1 LKRAG
6 STSVATGLFLLSVLL
21 ASSGAEENWPQF
33 RGSGGSAVASSKS
46 PPTGW
51 SREENVSWVRE
62 IPGRGWSSPIVWGK
76 TVFLTSAI
84 STDGAFKEPSK
95 GIFGNDYAEELVA
108 QGLSEEEVLARV
120 VSRDIELS
128 KETES
133 IRYMVYAIDAET
145 GALLWERVAHEGKP
159 FGGRHRKN
167 TYASETPA
175 TDGERLYVYFG
186 NVGLFAYSLDG
197 ELEWEH
203 RFSPRPIYLDF
214 GTAASPAVDSE
225 RVYVQSDNQEESF
238 LAAVDKRTGKEL
250 WKIARG
256 VGNEGMIRSG
266 WSTPFVWVTPRRS
279 EIVALGH
286 GLAIGYDVDGKELW
300 RLSGLTGQA
309 TPTAIAG
316 DGLLYVGTGSQ
327 GESNRPMFAIRPGAS
342 GDISLSEGSE
352 SNEFVAWH
360 NAQASAYTSSPLSD
374 GGRIYVVNDN
384 GILTVLDARKGE
396 RLYRARV
403 GGGGFTFSSSPW
415 AYGGYV
421 FFLSEDGETFV
432 AKDGAAYE
440 EVGRNP
446 LEEMTLASPAVAG
459 DSLYIRTQTK
469 LYRLSE
475 GPTTIGR

>member
-6 STSVATGLFLLSVLL
+6 RNAVATGVCLFSALL
-21 ASSGAEENWPQF
+21 ASSVAEENWPQF
-33 RGSGGSAVASSKS
+33 RGPTGSAVASAGA
-46 PPTGW
+46 PPTRW
-51 SREENVSWVRE
+51 SREKNVVWVKE
-62 IPGRGWSSPIVWGK
+62 IPGRGWSSPIVWGRK
-76 TVFLTSAI
+76 IFITSAI
-84 STDGAFKEPSK
+84 SIDGAFKEPSK
-95 GIFGNDYAEELVA
+95 GIFGNDYAAELAA
-108 QGLSEEEVLARV
+108 QGHSDDEILARV

-133 IRYMVYAIDAET
+133 IRYMVYATDAET
-145 GALLWERVAHEGKP
+145 GALLWERAAHEGKP

-175 TDGERLYVYFG
+175 TDGERVYVYFG
-186 NVGLFAYSLDG
+186 NVGLFAYSLEGD
-197 ELEWEH
+197 LMWEH
-203 RFSPRPIYLDF
+203 RFPPQPIYLDF

-225 RVYVQSDNQEESF
+225 RVYVQSDNQEGSF

-256 VGNEGMIRSG
+256 VGSESMIRSG
-266 WSTPFVWVTPRRS
+266 WSTPFVWVTPLGS
-279 EIVALGH
+279 EVVTLGH
-286 GLAIGYDVDGKELW
+286 GLAIGYDVEGNPLW

-309 TPTAIAG
+309 TPTPIAG

-327 GESNRPMFAIRPGAS
+327 GESNRPMFAVRPGAS
-342 GDISLSEGSE
+342 GDISLTEGSE

-360 NAQASAYTSSPLSD
+360 NPQASAYTSSPLSY

-384 GILTVLDARKGE
+384 GILTVFDARAGE

-415 AYGGYV
+415 AYGERI

-432 AKDGAAYE
+432 AKDGAEYQ
-440 EVGRNP
+440 EVGRNG
-446 LEEMTLASPAVAG
+446 LDEMTLASPAVAG
-459 DSLYIRTQTK
+459 DSLYIRTQSK

-475 GPTTIGR
+475 STTGQ

>member
-6 STSVATGLFLLSVLL
+6 SGTGAAVLFLLSALL
-21 ASSGAEENWPQF
+21 ASGAEENWPQF
-33 RGSGGSAVASSKS
+33 RGSGGSAVAAGGS
-46 PPTGW
+46 PPTRW
-51 SREENVSWVRE
+51 SRQENVSWVRE

-76 TVFLTSAI
+76 TVFVTSAI
-84 STDGAFKEPSK
+84 STDGAYKEPSK
-95 GIFGNDYAEELVA
+95 GIFGNDYAAELSA
-108 QGLSEEEVLARV
+108 QGLSDEEVLARV

-128 KETES
+128 QETQS

-186 NVGLFAYSLDG
+186 NVGLFAYRLDG

-203 RFSPRPIYLDF
+203 RFPPRSIYLDF
-214 GTAASPAVDSE
+214 GTAASPAIDSE
-225 RVYVQSDNQEESF
+225 RVYVQSDNQEDSF
-238 LAAVDKRTGKEL
+238 LAAVDKRTGKEV
-250 WKIARG
+250 WKVARG
-256 VGNEGMIRSG
+256 VGNQSMIRSG
-266 WSTPFVWVTPRRS
+266 WSTPFVWSTPQRS
-279 EIVALGH
+279 EIVTLGH
-286 GLAIGYDVDGKELW
+286 GLAIGYGVDGKELW
-300 RLSGLTGQA
+300 RLSGLSGQA
-309 TPTAIAG
+309 TPTAIAA

-327 GESNRPMFAIRPGAS
+327 GESNRPMFAVRPGAT
-342 GDISLSEGSE
+342 GDISLAEGSK
-352 SNEFVAWH
+352 SNAYVAWH
-360 NAQASAYTSSPLSD
+360 NPQASAYTSSPLSY

-384 GILTVLDARKGE
+384 GILTVLDARTGE

-415 AYGGYV
+415 AYGGHV

-432 AKDGAAYE
+432 ARDGAAYE

-459 DSLYIRTQTK
+459 DALYIRTQSR
-469 LYRLSE
+469 LYKFSE
-475 GPTTIGR
+475 SVTPPR

>member
-6 STSVATGLFLLSVLL
+6 RNAVATGVCLFSALL
-21 ASSGAEENWPQF
+21 ASSVAEENWPQF
-33 RGSGGSAVASSKS
+33 RGPTGSAVASAGA
-46 PPTGW
+46 PPTRW
-51 SREENVSWVRE
+51 SREKNVVWVKE
-62 IPGRGWSSPIVWGK
+62 IPGRGWSSPIVWGRK
-76 TVFLTSAI
+76 IFITSAI
-84 STDGAFKEPSK
+84 SIDGAFKEPSK
-95 GIFGNDYAEELVA
+95 GIFGNDYAAELAA
-108 QGLSEEEVLARV
+108 QGHSDDEILARV

-133 IRYMVYAIDAET
+133 IRYMVYATDAET
-145 GALLWERVAHEGKP
+145 GALLWERAAHEGKP

-175 TDGERLYVYFG
+175 TDGERVYVYFG
-186 NVGLFAYSLDG
+186 NVGLFAYSLEGD
-197 ELEWEH
+197 LMWEH
-203 RFSPRPIYLDF
+203 RFPPQPIYLDF

-225 RVYVQSDNQEESF
+225 RVYVQSDNQEGSF

-256 VGNEGMIRSG
+256 VGSESMIRSG
-266 WSTPFVWVTPRRS
+266 WSTPFVWVTPLGS
-279 EIVALGH
+279 EVVTLGH
-286 GLAIGYDVDGKELW
+286 GLAIGYDVEGNPLW

-309 TPTAIAG
+309 TPTPIAG

-327 GESNRPMFAIRPGAS
+327 GESNRPMFAVRPGAS
-342 GDISLSEGSE
+342 GDISLTEGSE

-360 NAQASAYTSSPLSD
+360 NPQASAYTSSPLSY

-384 GILTVLDARKGE
+384 GILTVFDARAGE

-415 AYGGYV
+415 AYGERI

-432 AKDGAAYE
+432 AKDGAEYQ
-440 EVGRNP
+440 EVGRNG
-446 LEEMTLASPAVAG
+446 LDEMTLASPAIAG
-459 DSLYIRTQTK
+459 DSIYVRTQSK
-469 LYRLSE
+469 LYRLTETS
-475 GPTTIGR
+475 

>member
-1 LKRAG
+1 MKRGQTKAL
-6 STSVATGLFLLSVLL
+6 ATGLILLVALL

-33 RGSGGSAVASSKS
+33 RGPGGSAVASTGS
-46 PPTGW
+46 PPTRW
-51 SREENVSWVRE
+51 SREENVAWVRD

-108 QGLSEEEVLARV
+108 QGLSEEEVLERV

-128 KETES
+128 KETEA

-203 RFSPRPIYLDF
+203 RFPPRPIYLDF

-238 LAAVDKRTGKEL
+238 LSAVDKRTGKEQ

-266 WSTPFVWVTPRRS
+266 WSTPFVWVTPTRS

-286 GLAIGYDVDGKELW
+286 GVAMGYDVDGKELW
-300 RLSGLTGQA
+300 RLSGLSGQA
-309 TPTAIAG
+309 TPTAVAS
-316 DGLLYVGTGSQ
+316 DGLLYLGTGSQ
-327 GESNRPMFAIRPGAS
+327 GESNRPMFAVRPGAA
-342 GDISLSEGSE
+342 GDISLAEGSQ
-352 SNEFVAWH
+352 SNESVAWH
-360 NAQASAYTSSPLSD
+360 NAQASAYTSSPLSYR
-374 GGRIYVVNDN
+374 GRIYVVNDN
-384 GILTVLDARKGE
+384 GILTVFDARTGE
-396 RLYRARV
+396 RVYRARV

-415 AYGGYV
+415 AYGGNV
-421 FFLSEDGETFV
+421 FFLSEDGDTFV
-432 AKDGAAYE
+432 VNEGPSYVEA
-440 EVGRNP
+440 GRNS
-446 LEEMTLASPAVAG
+446 LQEMTLASPAVAS
-459 DSLYIRTQTK
+459 DSLYIRTQSK
-469 LYRLSE
+469 LYRFSE
-475 GPTTIGR
+475 SR

>member
-1 LKRAG
+1 MKRAE
-6 STSVATGLFLLSVLL
+6 TKAVAAGLCLLSALL
-21 ASSGAEENWPQF
+21 RPVEAEENWPQF
-33 RGSGGSAVASSKS
+33 RGSGGSAVAGNGS
-46 PPTGW
+46 PPTRW

-62 IPGRGWSSPIVWGK
+62 IPGRGWSSPIVWGNRIF
-76 TVFLTSAI
+76 VTSAI

-95 GIFGNDYAEELVA
+95 GIFGNDYVAELVA
-108 QGLSEEEVLARV
+108 QGLSEEEILARV

-175 TDGERLYVYFG
+175 VDGERLYVYFG
-186 NVGLFAYSLDG
+186 NVGLFAYSLEG

-203 RFSPRPIYLDF
+203 RFPQRSIYLDF
-214 GTAASPAVDSE
+214 GTAASPAIDSE

-238 LAAVDKRTGKEL
+238 LAAVDKRTGKER

-256 VGNEGMIRSG
+256 VGNESMIRSG
-266 WSTPFVWVTPRRS
+266 WSTPFVWVTPQRR

-286 GLAIGYDVDGKELW
+286 GLAVGYDVNGKELW

-327 GESNRPMFAIRPGAS
+327 GESNRPMFAVRPGAS
-342 GDISLSEGSE
+342 GDISLAEGSS
-352 SNEFVAWH
+352 SNDFVAWH
-360 NAQASAYTSSPLSD
+360 SPQASAYTSSPLSYE
-374 GGRIYVVNDN
+374 GRLYVVNDN
-384 GILTVLDARKGE
+384 GILSVFDARTGD

-415 AYGGYV
+415 AYGGNV

-432 AKDGAAYE
+432 ARAGAAYE

-446 LEEMTLASPAVAG
+446 LDEMTLASPAISG
-459 DSLYIRTQTK
+459 NSLYIRTQSK
-469 LYRLSE
+469 LYRFSE
-475 GPTTIGR
+475 STPRR